1 MGLTTEEIK
10 EVSEVLAEA
19 MDVAVDAL
27 PREQKVKVLT
37 LALALIHTEKPIR
50 LFSVDGMARLEYI
63 AFDDPEILDFWQTLE
78 IQFFA
83 RWGRASE
90 NYDQLVE
97 TLAYAVGLR
106 KAGPVFAMPA
116 PIADRLPQYAT
127 LKEFFAD
134 NTWAVMIAAMMVYLK
149 MPMFV
154 NRLQRLS
161 KNPGETQAQ

>member
-27 PREQKVKVLT
+27 PREQKIKVLT

-50 LFSVDGMARLEYI
+50 LFSVDGMERLNYL
-63 AFDDPEILDFWQTLE
+63 AFDDPEVLDFWQTLE

-83 RWGRASE
+83 RWGNAQE
-90 NYDQLVE
+90 NYDKLAE
-97 TLAYAVGLR
+97 TLAYAVGLSNTG
-106 KAGPVFAMPA
+106 KAFGMPG
-116 PIADRLPQYAT
+116 PIADRLPQYT
-127 LKEFFAD
+127 VLKEFFTD
-134 NTWAVMIAAMMVYLK
+134 NAWALVIAAMMVYLK
-149 MPMFV
+149 MPTFL

-161 KNPGETQAQ
+161 KIPGETQAQ